1 MKKNSLFFKTLFS
14 ISVFI
19 VFALLLL
26 YVFQI
31 QFLDYYYEKKQIDN
45 IVKISKDIDKSDKQ
59 KLQEYLENSS
69 YDYNV
74 CIRYVGEVTY
84 DFNDR
89 SLGCLLG
96 RNNVD
101 ITEYVNKLK
110 YSDLDYIKLI
120 GKDDIKSILYY
131 VDLGNN
137 EYILMNTNL
146 ESLDIATLLLKEQI
160 LYIVLLFASIG
171 IVFSVILSKM
181 ITKPILT
188 LTNSAK
194 ELEKGNYDVKF
205 DGGDVAELCELA
217 DLLTVSAAEMK
228 NTDELRKDLMANVS
242 HDLKTPLTMI
252 KAYAEKARDFKYK
265 DDSKRIKDLNVIIQE
280 SERLNGLVND
290 LLDLSKLESNNT
302 SLDIQEYNLLDQLS
316 DVLKRYDLLHE
327 EGKVNFELSLPNES
341 VIIKADKKRMDQVF
355 YNLIN
360 NAIQHIG
367 DDKKV
372 YITVKSRPHHY
383 TISIKNTGK
392 GLNKEEM
399 ALVWNRYYTK
409 NKNHKRNVVGTGLGL
424 SIVKTILEKHNFEY
438 GIDSKHNNF
447 TTIYFRIKK

>member
-1 MKKNSLFFKTLFS
+1 MKRNSLFFKTLFS

-19 VFALLLL
+19 VLALLLL

-45 IVKISKDIDKSDKQ
+45 IVKISRDIDKLDKQ
-59 KLQEYLENSS
+59 SLFEYLENSS
-69 YDYNV
+69 YEYNV
-74 CIRYVGEVTY
+74 CIRYVGEETY
-84 DFNDR
+84 NYNERLF
-89 SLGCLLG
+89 GCLLG
-96 RNNVD
+96 RNNID
-101 ITEYVNKLK
+101 ITEYIYRLK
-110 YSDLDYIKLI
+110 YSDVDYIKLI
-120 GKDDIKSILYY
+120 GKDDIRSILYY

-137 EYILMNTNL
+137 EYILLNTNL
-146 ESLDIATLLLKEQI
+146 ESLDIATVLLREQI

-171 IVFSVILSKM
+171 IVFSIILSKM
-181 ITKPILT
+181 ITNPILT
-188 LTNSAK
+188 LTKSAK

-205 DGGDVAELCELA
+205 DGGNVAELCELA

-252 KAYAEKARDFKYK
+252 KAYAEKLRDFKYK
-265 DDSKRIKDLNVIIQE
+265 DSEKRIKDANVIIQE

-290 LLDLSKLESNNT
+290 LLDLSKLESNNN
-302 SLDIQEYNLLDQLS
+302 SLEIKEYNLLDQLS
-316 DVLKRYDLLHE
+316 DVLKRYDLLQE
-327 EGKVNFELSLPNES
+327 EGRVNFELSLPKES
-341 VIIKADKKRMDQVF
+341 VIVKADKKRMDQVF

-360 NAIQHIG
+360 NAIEHTG
-367 DDKKV
+367 DDRKV
-372 YITVKSRPHHY
+372 IISVKTRPHHY

-392 GLNKEEM
+392 SLSKEEI

-438 GIDSKHNNF
+438 GIDSKEKF
-447 TTIYFRIKK
+447 TTFYFRIKK